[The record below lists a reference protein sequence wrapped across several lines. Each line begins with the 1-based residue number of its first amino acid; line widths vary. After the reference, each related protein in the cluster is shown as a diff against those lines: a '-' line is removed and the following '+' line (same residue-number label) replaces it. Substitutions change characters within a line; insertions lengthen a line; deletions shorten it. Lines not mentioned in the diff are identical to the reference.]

1 MTRSPFAPL
10 PHDHSFKALMP
21 AFLGPYLIFVAI
33 ASIPSSWLPA
43 EIGQVAKFVFT
54 AGALLWFRRR
64 YRLGSFNGSVVLA
77 ALAYLPFA
85 LLVWIGPLYLL
96 AAIGIVDL
104 STLGSG
110 AASSPI
116 YFWLRIFN
124 SVVLVALFEELF
136 TRAYLLGWFHQAGR
150 QRSEKGIVDAL
161 LETLDETPEMTT
173 RLPISA
179 FSVILATLV
188 FAGGHHPHEYLSAV
202 LYFALTTWLY
212 HRSGSLWA
220 CILVHA
226 FTNLLIAFLARY
238 GGMGFLW

>member
-1 MTRSPFAPL
+1 MTPRPFAPL
-10 PHDHSFKALMP
+10 PHDRSFKALLP
-21 AFLGPYLIFVAI
+21 AFMGPYLIFVAI
-33 ASIPSSWLPA
+33 ASIPAAWLPA
-43 EIGQVAKFVFT
+43 ETAQVGKCLLT

-64 YRLGSFNGSVVLA
+64 YRLGPFNAGVVLA
-77 ALAYLPFA
+77 ALACLPLA

-96 AAIGIVDL
+96 SAIGLVDL
-104 STLGSG
+104 ATLGSG
-110 AASSPI
+110 DKFSPL

-150 QRSEKGIVDAL
+150 QRGEKGIVDAL
-161 LETLDETPEMTT
+161 LDTFEETPEMVT

-179 FSVILATLV
+179 FSVVLATLV
-188 FAGGHHPHEYLSAV
+188 FAGGHQPHEYISAV
-202 LYFALTTWLY
+202 LYFSLTTWLY

-226 FTNLLIAFLARY
+226 FTNLAIALLARY

>member
-1 MTRSPFAPL
+1 VTTSPFAPL
-10 PHDHSFKALMP
+10 PHDRSFKALAP
-21 AFLGPYLIFVAI
+21 AFVGPYLIFVAI
-33 ASIPSSWLPA
+33 ASIPASWLPVA
-43 EIGQVAKFVFT
+43 VAQVGKCVFT

-64 YRLGSFNGSVVLA
+64 YRLGPFNAPVALA
-77 ALAYLPFA
+77 ALACLPFA
-85 LLVWIGPLYLL
+85 LLVGIGPLYLL
-96 AAIGIVDL
+96 SSMGLVDL
-104 STLGSG
+104 SSLGSDS
-110 AASSPI
+110 ASSQL

-161 LETLDETPEMTT
+161 LDTLDETPEMIT

-179 FSVILATLV
+179 FSVVLATLV
-188 FAGGHHPHEYLSAV
+188 FAGGHQPHEYLSAV
-202 LYFALTTWLY
+202 LYFSLTTWLY

-226 FTNLLIAFLARY
+226 FTNLAIAFLARF

>member
-1 MTRSPFAPL
+1 MTVSPFAPL
-10 PHDHSFKALMP
+10 PHDRSFKALMP
-21 AFLGPYLIFVAI
+21 AFLGPYFIFVAI

-43 EIGQVAKFVFT
+43 EIGQVAKCVFT
-54 AGALLWFRRR
+54 AGALLYFRRW
-64 YRLGSFNGSVVLA
+64 YRLGAFNAPIVLA
-77 ALAYLPFA
+77 AVACLPFA
-85 LLVWIGPLYLL
+85 LLVWIVPLYLL
-96 AAIGIVDL
+96 ASIGLVDL
-104 STLGSG
+104 NTLGSG
-110 AASSPI
+110 VASGQI

-150 QRSEKGIVDAL
+150 QRREKGVIDAL
-161 LETLDETPEMTT
+161 VDTFDETPEMIT

-188 FAGGHHPHEYLSAV
+188 FAGGHQPHEYLSAV

-212 HRSGSLWA
+212 HRSGSLWV

-226 FTNLLIAFLARY
+226 FTNLTIAFLARY